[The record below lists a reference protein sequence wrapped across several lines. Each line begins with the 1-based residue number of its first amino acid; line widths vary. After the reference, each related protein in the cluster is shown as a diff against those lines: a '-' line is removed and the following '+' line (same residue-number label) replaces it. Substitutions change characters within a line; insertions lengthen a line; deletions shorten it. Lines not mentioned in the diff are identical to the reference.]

1 MSRHDVSVR
10 LRHMLDY
17 ARKAVAFTQG
27 RSRVD
32 LDKDEILTLALLRL
46 LEVIGEAARHVP
58 SEFRTQAPPIPWR
71 DITGMRDR
79 LIHAYPDV
87 DLVIVWTTVT
97 ERLPQ
102 LVAEL
107 EKLVPP
113 ETG

>member
-1 MSRHDVSVR
+1 MAG
-10 LRHMLDY
+10 M
-17 ARKAVAFTQG
+17 
-27 RSRVD
+27 
-32 LDKDEILTLALLRL
+32 
-46 LEVIGEAARHVP
+46 
-58 SEFRTQAPPIPWR
+58 
-71 DITGMRDR
+71 TGMRGR

-87 DLVIVWTTVT
+87 DLDIVWRTVT

>member
-1 MSRHDVSVR
+1 MTRHDDLVR
-10 LRHMLDY
+10 LRHMLDF
-17 ARKAVAFTQG
+17 ARKAVAHCQG
-27 RSRVD
+27 RTRGD
-32 LDKDEILTLALLRL
+32 LDDDELLALALARL
-46 LEVIGEAARHVP
+46 LEVSGEAAKSVSAEKRAHIT
-58 SEFRTQAPPIPWR
+58 EIPWR
-71 DITGMRDR
+71 EITGTRDR

-87 DLVIVWTTVT
+87 DLDIVWRTVT

>member
-1 MSRHDVSVR
+1 MSRRDVRVC
-10 LRHMLDY
+10 LRHMLD
-17 ARKAVAFTQG
+17 AAQKAVAFCRG
-27 RSRVD
+27 RTRAD
-32 LDKDEILTLALLRL
+32 LENDEILALALLRL

-58 SEFRTQAPPIPWR
+58 SEFRARAPAIPWR
-71 DITGMRDR
+71 DITDMRDR
-79 LIHAYPDV
+79 LIHAYTAV
-87 DLVIVWTTVT
+87 DMDIVWTTVT

>member
-17 ARKAVAFTQG
+17 ARKAVAFSQG

-32 LDKDEILTLALLRL
+32 LDDDELLALALARL
-46 LEVIGEAARHVP
+46 LEVIGEAAKSVSAEKRAQ
-58 SEFRTQAPPIPWR
+58 STDIPWR
-71 DITGMRDR
+71 EITGTRDR
-79 LIHAYPDV
+79 LIHSYPDV
-87 DLVIVWTTVT
+87 NLDIVWQTVT
-97 ERLPQ
+97 EDLPRLIS
-102 LVAEL
+102 AL

>member
-17 ARKAVAFTQG
+17 ARKAVAFSQG
-27 RSRVD
+27 RSR
-32 LDKDEILTLALLRL
+32 ALLRL

-58 SEFRTQAPPIPWR
+58 SGFRTQASAIPWR

-87 DLVIVWTTVT
+87 DLDIVWRTVT
-97 ERLPQ
+97 ERLPH